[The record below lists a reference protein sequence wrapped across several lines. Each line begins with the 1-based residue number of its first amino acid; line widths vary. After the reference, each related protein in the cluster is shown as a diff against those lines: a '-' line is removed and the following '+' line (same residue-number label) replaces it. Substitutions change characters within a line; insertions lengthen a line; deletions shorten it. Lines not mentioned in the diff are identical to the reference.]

1 MKRTLLA
8 MAVSAMLIAPSAWSQ
23 GYGMGPGMM
32 WGDEDDG
39 GGRYGYGPGRGRGG
53 YGPGYGMGPGM
64 MGGYGP
70 GGYYGLNLSKEQRT
84 KIAGIQEEFANK
96 QWALMDSMHELRW
109 SAYNEGKFDEQA
121 ARKSFDAMTALRKQ
135 MFENSLAMR
144 KSIDGVLTKE
154 QRDKLSRR
162 WGGR

>member
-8 MAVSAMLIAPSAWSQ
+8 VAASAMLAAPAAWSHPN

-32 WGDEDDG
+32 WDDEDTT
-39 GGRYGYGPGRGRGG
+39 PGRGWGARGW
-53 YGPGYGMGPGM
+53 GMGPGM

-70 GGYYGLNLSKEQRT
+70 GGYYGLDLSKEQRT
-84 KIAGIQEEFANK
+84 KIAAMQEEFAKK
-96 QWALMDSMHELRW
+96 QWVLMDSMHELRW
-109 SAYNEGKFDEQA
+109 SAYNDGKFDEQT
-121 ARKSFDAMTALRKQ
+121 ARKSFDAMTVLRKQ

-144 KSIDGVLTKE
+144 KNIDAVLTKE
-154 QRDKLSRR
+154 QRDRLSRR